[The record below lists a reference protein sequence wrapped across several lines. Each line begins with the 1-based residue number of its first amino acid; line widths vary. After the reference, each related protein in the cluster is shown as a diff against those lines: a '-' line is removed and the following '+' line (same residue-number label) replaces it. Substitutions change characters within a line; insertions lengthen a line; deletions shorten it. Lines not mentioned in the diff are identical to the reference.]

1 MKIFIFLLI
10 AAGWGR
16 SCFSQVPDTSRIFVM
31 PNPYLLP
38 ISKAA
43 IKGSYPI
50 EVAYQKT
57 THIIF
62 PARIKDFDAGSDAVI
77 ALVPENVTN
86 VLRVKAN
93 VKGFAEET
101 NMTII
106 TEDGGFYSFLVNYN
120 ENPEVFNINIANNLQ
135 SDTQVASHLGIGST
149 NPYNQ
154 VNEARRM
161 IPINELQS
169 FCQKIST
176 KSAYISGTGMAKNEC
191 SAMLMGVYRKQDVT
205 FLQIKLQNESELDYE
220 WDFIKFFLKE
230 GQSIKRM
237 AVQNEELIP
246 LYIHPEST
254 QTLSPKTERKFVFAL
269 PIKSI
274 NENKLISVEI
284 YERGGGRHLTFEIDD
299 SLLNKAKNL

>member
-1 MKIFIFLLI
+1 MKTFIFLLI

-16 SCFSQVPDTSRIFVM
+16 SCLGQLPDTSRIFVTA
-31 PNPYLLP
+31 NPYLLP

-93 VKGFAEET
+93 IKGFAEET

-135 SDTQVASHLGIGST
+135 SDAKVASHLGIGSI
-149 NPYNQ
+149 NPFNQ
-154 VNEARRM
+154 TQEAKRI
-161 IPINELQS
+161 IPTNELLS
-169 FCQKIST
+169 FCQKVNT
-176 KSAYISGTGMAKNEC
+176 KSAFLVGIGMVKNEC
-191 SAMLMGVYRKQDVT
+191 TAMIMGVYRKQDVT

-220 WDFIKFFLKE
+220 WDFIKFFVKE
-230 GQSIKRM
+230 RHTIKRM
-237 AVQNEELIP
+237 AVQNEELTP
-246 LYIHPEST
+246 LYIHPESI
-254 QTLSPKTERKFVFAL
+254 QTIGAKTERKMVFAL

-274 NENKLISVEI
+274 TDNKLISVEI

-299 SLLNKAKNL
+299 SVLNQAKSI

>member
-1 MKIFIFLLI
+1 MKFLIFLFLMI
-10 AAGWGR
+10 AWER
-16 SCFSQVPDTSRIFVM
+16 SCLSQTPDSSRIFVT

-50 EVAYQKT
+50 EVAFQKT

-62 PARIKDFDAGSDAVI
+62 PARIKDFDAGSDAII

-86 VLRVKAN
+86 VLRIKAN
-93 VKGFAEET
+93 VKGFSEET

-135 SDTQVASHLGIGST
+135 SDAQIASNLGISSAK
-149 NPYNQ
+149 PYNQ
-154 VNEARRM
+154 ISEPKGT
-161 IPINELQS
+161 IPLTDLQT
-169 FCQKIST
+169 FCQKVSS
-176 KSAYISGTGMAKNEC
+176 KTGFLIGMGMVKNEF
-191 SAMLMGVYRKQDVT
+191 SAMLMGIYRKQDIT
-205 FLQIKLQNESELDYE
+205 YLQIKLQNESELDYE
-220 WDFIKFFLKE
+220 WDFIKFFVKE
-230 GQSIKRM
+230 RQTVKRM
-237 AVQNEELIP
+237 AIQNDELIP

-254 QTLSPKTERKFVFAL
+254 QTIRPKTERTLVFAL

-274 NENKLISVEI
+274 TENKLISVEI
-284 YERGGGRHLTFEIDD
+284 YEKGGGRHLTFEMDD
-299 SLLNKAKNL
+299 AVLNQAKNL